1 MFRGGRMTFAPEHQV
16 EGNGWI
22 VASWPS
28 SLEKAYWAD
37 PAVQKR
43 EMPDTWPAQM
53 QSQGESWTRGRPR
66 LDPDPPRAASSTRCA
81 RASPPSRTAAPGH
94 HAAAVAHMV
103 NESIKRKAPVSW
115 DFEKDVLKKA

>member
-1 MFRGGRMTFAPEHQV
+1 MVFTPEHIV

-22 VASWPS
+22 VSSWPS
-28 SLEKAYWAD
+28 NLEKAYWAD

-43 EMPDTWPAQM
+43 EKPETWPSQM
-53 QSQGESWTRGRPR
+53 QSQGESWTEVG
-66 LDPDPPRAASSTRCA
+66 PDSTVIHVA
-81 RASPPSRTAAPGH
+81 RFFDSVRTRKPSVQDGHKGH

-103 NESIKRKAPVSW
+103 NESTRRKAPVSW